1 MILLRLFWE
10 FFKTG
15 LFAVGG
21 GMATLPFLYDMS
33 ARTGW
38 FTQARLADMIAVSE
52 STPGPIMV
60 NLATY
65 VGNTQA
71 GLPGAILATL
81 AVVMPS
87 FIIILLVMAV
97 LKAALKNPYVQ
108 AVLRGLKPCIIGI
121 ILATGLYMVL
131 HNCLGSV
138 RNVQAD
144 AMAVILTVILA
155 AVYFIPAKMKK
166 QGLSPVMLIGI
177 SAVLGMLV
185 YGF

>member
-1 MILLRLFWE
+1 
-10 FFKTG
+10 
-15 LFAVGG
+15 
-21 GMATLPFLYDMS
+21 
-33 ARTGW
+33 
-38 FTQARLADMIAVSE
+38 
-52 STPGPIMV
+52 
-60 NLATY
+60 
-65 VGNTQA
+65 
-71 GLPGAILATL
+71 
-81 AVVMPS
+81 
-87 FIIILLVMAV
+87 MAV

>member
-1 MILLRLFWE
+1 MGYE
-10 FFKTG
+10 
-15 LFAVGG
+15 
-21 GMATLPFLYDMS
+21 
-33 ARTGW
+33 
-38 FTQARLADMIAVSE
+38 
-52 STPGPIMV
+52 
-60 NLATY
+60 
-65 VGNTQA
+65 
-71 GLPGAILATL
+71 
-81 AVVMPS
+81 
-87 FIIILLVMAV
+87 MAV
-97 LKAALKNPYVQ
+97 LKAALKNPYLQ
-108 AVLRGLKPCIIGI
+108 AVLRGLKHCIIGI